1 MFKIG
6 HYTDIKNITGCTVIL
21 CPSNTVASCYIS
33 GSSPGSRE
41 TALLAPERKI
51 NFIHAILL
59 SGGSAFGLDAAGGVV
74 QYLEEKNLG
83 YETQYGVVPIVPTA
97 VIFDL
102 NIGNKNIRPTAA
114 NAYEACLQADN
125 NFKKQGSIG
134 AGTGATVGK
143 WEGMSNAMKSGIGI
157 AEIMVAGAWVR
168 AISVV
173 NAVGDIID
181 DRGNIVAGA
190 INSDNKFLADID
202 VSKRWLT
209 STLGFKDN
217 TVLVVIMTNV
227 KMTKLQAYVLSQKA
241 HNGLVRAIIPANTN
255 YDGDVIFTLASG
267 AKDLNTNILYE
278 IASEVVRNSIIAGV
292 LNATSLGEFNS
303 KSDIIENK

>member
-6 HYTDIKNITGCTVIL
+6 HYTDLKNMTGCTVIL
-21 CPSNTVASCYIS
+21 CPSDTVASCYIS

-41 TALLAPERKI
+41 TALLAPERKM
-51 NFIHAILL
+51 NFIHALL
-59 SGGSAFGLDAAGGVV
+59 LTGGSAFGLDAAGGVV
-74 QYLEEKNLG
+74 KYLEEKNFG
-83 YETQYGVVPIVPTA
+83 YETQYGVIPIVPTA

-114 NAYEACLQADN
+114 NAYDACLNADT
-125 NFKKQGSIG
+125 NFKNQGSIG

-143 WEGMSNAMKSGIGI
+143 WAGIVNAMKGGIGI
-157 AEIMVAGAWVR
+157 AEIMLDGAWVR
-168 AISVV
+168 ALSVV

-181 DRGNIVAGA
+181 DRGNIIAGA
-190 INSDNKFLADID
+190 INSDNKFLAEID

-217 TVLVVIMTNV
+217 TVLIAIMTNV
-227 KMTKLQAYVLSQKA
+227 KMTKLQAYLLAQKA

-267 AKDLNTNILYE
+267 SKDLNTNILYE
-278 IASEVVRNSIIAGV
+278 MGGEAVRNSIIAGV
-292 LNATSLGEFNS
+292 TNATSLGNFKS
-303 KSDIIENK
+303 KSDIIGKK